1 MSYVF
6 FQAVL
11 EQLGKKVHYESISN
25 MYGRT
30 TFDKKGGEA
39 INKMITQ
46 ADPFTKVSTTNS
58 AATLLALPGAL
69 MTIEAGTK
77 EQKLK
82 SAEKTMGDTSW
93 FEEFLT

>member
-11 EQLGKKVHYESISN
+11 EQLGKKCHYESISN

-30 TFDKKGGEA
+30 AFDKKSGEA
-39 INKMITQ
+39 INKMIAQ

-58 AATLLALPGAL
+58 AATLLSMPGA
-69 MTIEAGTK
+69 MTVIESGSK
-77 EQKLK
+77 EDQMKQ
-82 SAEKTMGDTSW
+82 AQKTMGDTSW
-93 FEEFLT
+93 FEEFLK